1 MHICIFIGIMY
12 IHAYVAYLCLVM
24 GPRYNNTS
32 VRLNTP
38 GAQSWSLKPFPTERN
53 QGS

>member
-1 MHICIFIGIMY
+1 MY
-12 IHAYVAYLCLVM
+12 IYGIICPIAIFAYLCLVM

-38 GAQSWSLKPFPTERN
+38 GAQS
-53 QGS
+53 